1 MVDASRLLAHLSQA
15 QQFVLRLQGGP
26 TSCPANIIFRMLQS
40 IDESI
45 RSRWATQFRATL
57 ADNQVDRLTFSE

>member
-15 QQFVLRLQGGP
+15 QQFVLRLQSGP
-26 TSCPANIIFRMLQS
+26 TSCPASIIFKMLQS

-57 ADNQVDRLTFSE
+57 ADNQ